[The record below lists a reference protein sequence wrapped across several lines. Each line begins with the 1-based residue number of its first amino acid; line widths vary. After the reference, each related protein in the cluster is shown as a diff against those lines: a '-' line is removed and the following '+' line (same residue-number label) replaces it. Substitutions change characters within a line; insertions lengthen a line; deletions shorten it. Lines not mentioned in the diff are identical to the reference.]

1 MTHKNKPIAPA
12 DFQDAGTKKAK
23 RIASIIY
30 VCVMAF
36 IVGGSYL
43 HQQQQAAENS
53 GEDLSGFS
61 NP

>member
-1 MTHKNKPIAPA
+1 MQHKNKYQPQH
-12 DFQDAGTKKAK
+12 DFQDPGTKKAK

-43 HQQQQAAENS
+43 HQQRQAEQATT
-53 GEDLSGFS
+53 EDMSGFS

>member
-1 MTHKNKPIAPA
+1 MQHKNKCQPQP
-12 DFQDAGTKKAK
+12 DFQDASAKKVK

-30 VCVMAF
+30 ICVMAF

-43 HQQQQAAENS
+43 HQQRQQAPTAHQ
-53 GEDLSGFS
+53 DTSGFS